1 MTLIMSF
8 LSLLIQINV
17 GRKFVS
23 LMLSLFLLRM
33 LFLVI
38 MRPKIPFIMI
48 GMKLVL
54 VMPGK
59 ALDSINV
66 GSTGCAENPSSSLN
80 DPS

>member
-1 MTLIMSF
+1 M
-8 LSLLIQINV
+8 LSLL
-17 GRKFVS
+17 
-23 LMLSLFLLRM
+23 LLGM

-38 MRPKIPFIMI
+38 MRMEILFIMM

-59 ALDSINV
+59 ALDSIDV
-66 GSTGCAENPSSSLN
+66 GSTGCDENPFASLN